1 MLKYLIIA
9 IITFYSSSLF
19 SQELN
24 KDIDTKENNEEVTE
38 TYKIPFSSKGN
49 IIELS
54 VENSSINDVE
64 NLTVKAVNV
73 PGWIKL
79 NQNEIKIQ
87 KLQKKESL
95 PVLFSFDVDKSSPT
109 QKQTSLEFII
119 ESGKDNQTNKDKWL
133 KKIQIEVL
141 NPDKYELYQNYP
153 NPFNPETVISFQLP
167 NISKVE
173 IKIFD
178 MLGREISTLVNEI
191 KQAGFYKLSFNGS
204 SLSSGVYFY
213 RIYAKELNQSNPT
226 NQSTGKDF
234 TQIKKMMVVK

>member
-1 MLKYLIIA
+1 MLKSTISLFILISL
-9 IITFYSSSLF
+9 ITLYPSNLF

-24 KDIDTKENNEEVTE
+24 KNESKGNEEISE

-64 NLTVKAVNV
+64 NLSVKAVNI

-87 KLQKKESL
+87 KLQKKESI
-95 PVLFSFDVDKSSPT
+95 PVLFSFDLDKSSPV

-119 ESGKDNQTNKDKWL
+119 ESEKNKSDKDNNTNKDKWI

-153 NPFNPETVISFQLP
+153 NPFNPETVISYQLP

-173 IKIFD
+173 IKVYDI
-178 MLGREISTLVNEI
+178 LGNEISTLVNEL
-191 KQAGFYKLSFNGS
+191 KEAGFYKLNFNGS
-204 SLSSGVYFY
+204 NLSSGVYFY
-213 RIYAKELNQSNPT
+213 RIYAKELN
-226 NQSTGKDF
+226 GKDF